1 MYTAYPSV
9 VPNGSNSQLAALMAL
24 IPPESPVAKI
34 LGGVAIGVAAIGALL
49 FTINHFRKGGSVSG
63 LIKKVESQKDAIA
76 QAANLLPISEAEKQK
91 LKTAINDPTSILP
104 PEAQQVVSIAENA
117 NVYKQQAIAAL
128 PLTEIQKAALTN
140 SINSLQAEAVQRVQQ
155 TSVGAALTSLIQPS
169 VAPAPASVLA
179 PAPAPAPASVLA
191 LAPASVLALA
201 PAPALTPEPSLSVS
215 SAPALSFAPV
225 PVPAPSEPIH
235 IAISPED
242 VAAVQAFLDAKKQAT
257 QSGSA

>member
-1 MYTAYPSV
+1 
-9 VPNGSNSQLAALMAL
+9 MAL

-179 PAPAPAPASVLA
+179 

>member
-1 MYTAYPSV
+1 MS
-9 VPNGSNSQLAALMAL
+9 L
-24 IPPESPVAKI
+24 IPPESPIAKI
-34 LGGVAIGVAAIGALL
+34 LGGVAVGVVAIGALL

-91 LKTAINDPTSILP
+91 LTAAINDPTSILP
-104 PEAQQVVSIAENA
+104 PEAQQVVSIAQNA

-128 PLTEIQKAALTN
+128 PLTETQKAALTN
-140 SINSLQAEAVQRVQQ
+140 SVNSLQAAAVQHVQQ
-155 TSVGAALTSLIQPS
+155 TSVGAALTSLIQPP
-169 VAPAPASVLA
+169 VAPSPAHASSV
-179 PAPAPAPASVLA
+179 
-191 LAPASVLALA
+191 
-201 PAPALTPEPSLSVS
+201 LTPEPS
-215 SAPALSFAPV
+215 LSFAPV
-225 PVPAPSEPIH
+225 PVPTPSEPIH